1 MACAVAAVGVP
12 VTTPVVVL
20 STKPA
25 GSAGD
30 TLNVRVPV
38 TVDAVNAVVAV
49 IAVPTVA
56 DTVCVAGDIAGTAA
70 MVTRMVAL
78 AKLLPSDAVTT

>member
-56 DTVCVAGDIAGTAA
+56 DTV
-70 MVTRMVAL
+70 
-78 AKLLPSDAVTT
+78 